1 MKTRHLLIA
10 LLPVAILITASTQNQ
25 TSSSTFFGSAD
36 TNSQSMIQQGRHTF
50 RFDTFGDE
58 AFWGGKLELH
68 RAINNMTPTQA
79 LTLGLKVDS
88 DALPPEVIQA
98 IKNGTVNL
106 NDPTV
111 TRLLI
116 KLKAVLGVVG
126 FFNPDGTLRSVGL
139 TCAVCHSTVDNSIAP
154 SIGHR
159 IDGLANHDLNVGAIA
174 ASAPNLQPVVDLLRL
189 ANPGITAQQVRAVLN
204 SWGPGKFD
212 AELFLDGKAFN
223 PQQVT
228 NGVVTATNVP
238 GATLIPNARGLA
250 GHNLHTWTGGWGTV
264 TYWNAFVAV
273 DEMHGKGTFF
283 DERFD
288 NAVQF
293 PIAAKAKL
301 GHVATDPDS
310 DRVTSKLGALQFYQL
325 ALPALKPRSGI
336 DFDPDAAERGDAL
349 FSGKANCNRCHREP
363 LWTEPGW
370 NQHTPGE
377 MKIDGFEARRAPAS
391 IDAQGKAVHGY
402 RTMNLAGVF
411 VRERGL
417 FMFPHDKGRF
427 YHDGRFKTL
436 LEVVNSYDA
445 RFGLGLSDQEKH
457 DLVEYLKSL

>member
-1 MKTRHLLIA
+1 
-10 LLPVAILITASTQNQ
+10 
-25 TSSSTFFGSAD
+25 
-36 TNSQSMIQQGRHTF
+36 
-50 RFDTFGDE
+50 
-58 AFWGGKLELH
+58 
-68 RAINNMTPTQA
+68 MTPTQA
-79 LTLGLKVDS
+79 WTLGLKVDS
-88 DALPPEVIQA
+88 DALPPQVIQA

-106 NDPTV
+106 NDPAV

-189 ANPGITAQQVRAVLN
+189 ANPSITAQQVRAVLN

-228 NGVVTATNVP
+228 NGVVMATNVP

-288 NAVQF
+288 NAAQF
-293 PIAAKAKL
+293 PIAAKARL

-436 LEVVNSYDA
+436 LDVVNSYDA